1 MEIKKS
7 WNQFKKDAKKEG
19 LEFLNG
25 CCYMTAKQISLG
37 TATIYLCT
45 SRSYEDE
52 IQWYCKEINKIKIN
66 KYGGWTA
73 DRQERG
79 INCCNEKIAFYEG
92 EKQKYGTREN
102 EAKVK
107 ASTIVN
113 SKAFKTF
120 CEASGL
126 NVTTAIETKIE
137 YGVERYWLR
146 IKY

>member
-1 MEIKKS
+1 MEIKKA

-37 TATIYLCT
+37 TATIYLCP
-45 SRSYEDE
+45 SSSYENE
-52 IQWYCKEINKIKIN
+52 IQWCCKELNEIINN
-66 KYGGWTA
+66 KYGWTA
-73 DRQERG
+73 EQQERG

-92 EKQKYGTREN
+92 KKKRYKSREN

-107 ASTIVN
+107 ASTIVD

-137 YGVERYWLR
+137 HGVERYWLR